1 MIQNKQ
7 YKRQTRKMSDQTKQ
21 KISQSLTG
29 RRKSPT
35 HVSNISQGLKNYWS
49 QIEDSSE
56 NCEEEQ
62 DYTHNDEN

>member
-29 RRKSPT
+29 RKKSPS
-35 HVSNISQGLKNYWS
+35 HVSNISQALKHYWS
-49 QIEDSSE
+49 QIEDGDSD
-56 NCEEEQ
+56 NTNDGQ
-62 DYTHNDEN
+62 DYEM

>member
-7 YKRQTRKMSDQTKQ
+7 YKRQTRTMSDQTKQ

-49 QIEDSSE
+49 QIEDGDNDTST
-56 NCEEEQ
+56 NEQ
-62 DYTHNDEN
+62 DCEM

>member
-7 YKRQTRKMSDQTKQ
+7 YKRQTREMSDQTKQ

-35 HVSNISQGLKNYWS
+35 HVNNISQGLKNYWS
-49 QIEDSSE
+49 QIPKSEDGVSD
-56 NCEEEQ
+56 CM
-62 DYTHNDEN
+62 

>member
-35 HVSNISQGLKNYWS
+35 HVNNISQGLKNYWS
-49 QIEDSSE
+49 QIPKSDESDSS
-56 NCEEEQ
+56 
-62 DYTHNDEN
+62 NDGM

>member
-7 YKRQTRKMSDQTKQ
+7 YKRQTREMSDQTKQ

-35 HVSNISQGLKNYWS
+35 HVNNISQGLKGYWS
-49 QIEDSSE
+49 QIPKSGEE
-56 NCEEEQ
+56 NNS
-62 DYTHNDEN
+62 NDGM

>member
-7 YKRQTRKMSDQTKQ
+7 YKRQTREMPDQTKQ

-35 HVSNISQGLKNYWS
+35 HVNNISQGLKNYWS
-49 QIEDSSE
+49 QIPKSDESDTS
-56 NCEEEQ
+56 
-62 DYTHNDEN
+62 NDVM

>member
-7 YKRQTRKMSDQTKQ
+7 YKRQTREMSDQTKQ

-35 HVSNISQGLKNYWS
+35 HVNNISQGLKDYWS
-49 QIEDSSE
+49 QIPKSGEE
-56 NCEEEQ
+56 NNS
-62 DYTHNDEN
+62 NDGM

>member
-35 HVSNISQGLKNYWS
+35 HVSNISQALKHYWS
-49 QIEDSSE
+49 QIEDDDSD
-56 NCEEEQ
+56 NTNDGQ
-62 DYTHNDEN
+62 DYEM

>member
-29 RRKSPT
+29 RRKTTT
-35 HVSNISQGLKNYWS
+35 HAANISQALKHYWS
-49 QIEDSSE
+49 QIEDGDSDNSA
-56 NCEEEQ
+56 NEQ
-62 DYTHNDEN
+62 GDEM

>member
-29 RRKSPT
+29 RKKSPT
-35 HVSNISQGLKNYWS
+35 HVSNISQALKHYWS
-49 QIEDSSE
+49 QIEDGDGE
-56 NCEEEQ
+56 NDSTNDEQ
-62 DYTHNDEN
+62 DYEM